1 VGKTEIEE
9 IISKIARIPPA
20 SVSQDDRAAL
30 KNLDRDLKA
39 VVFGQDQAIE
49 ALVSAIRTA
58 RSGLANPQKPIGP
71 FFSRDQQGS
80 ERPRSRASSRTAW
93 DRIAPLRHVRIHGAA
108 RGVAPY
114 RRASRLRG
122 LRPGGLLTEAV
133 TKKPYAVLLL
143 DEIEKRTRT
152 SSTSCCR

>member
-58 RSGLANPQKPIGP
+58 RSASPIRRSRSGP
-71 FFSRDQQGS
+71 FFSRTNRGRKDRG
-80 ERPRSRASSRTAW
+80 RAPARVLHG

-108 RGVAPY
+108 RV
-114 RRASRLRG
+114 SRLIG
-122 LRPGGLLTEAV
+122 APPGTWAS
-133 TKKPYAVLLL
+133 
-143 DEIEKRTRT
+143 TRAGF
-152 SSTSCCR
+152 